1 MYISYLFIIFVS
13 TIKNNT
19 TMLKED
25 FLKIYQKGVEPVRD
39 MHVSNSN
46 DVVVSDR
53 FGNLFVW
60 NDGLV
65 IIYKCPKP
73 SELSPDMLAHI
84 KTCLFSDELSEFD
97 KFNSLS
103 NEQKDELGVPSLW
116 YSFLWEDN
124 YLDDYVVGRVSKR
137 V

>member
-1 MYISYLFIIFVS
+1 MYIWFIKYIFVS

-39 MHVSNSN
+39 IHMSNIN

-60 NDGLV
+60 NEGLV
-65 IIYKCPKP
+65 IIYKCKP
-73 SELSPDMLAHI
+73 SELSPDMLSQI
-84 KTCLFSDELSEFD
+84 KTSLFLDELPEFD
-97 KFNSLS
+97 KFISLS

-116 YSFLWEDN
+116 YGFLWEDN
-124 YLDDYVVGRVSKR
+124 YLDDYVVSSVSKR

>member
-1 MYISYLFIIFVS
+1 MYIFVS

-39 MHVSNSN
+39 IHMSNSN

-60 NDGLV
+60 NEGLV

-73 SELSPDMLAHI
+73 SELSSDMLAHI
-84 KTCLFSDELSEFD
+84 KTCLFSDELPEFD

-116 YSFLWEDN
+116 YGLLWEDN
-124 YLDDYVVGRVSKR
+124 YLDDYVVSRVSKR